1 MKVTEA
7 VYLIRKCVFIGRKD
21 KNGKGGGM
29 AKVTITRRLTGQ
41 QGENPWV
48 VSEEN
53 KKDYPGEERRNINYS
68 PKVCHPEIQVFEPFI
83 GWGRHRRQP
92 RLKGKVKIY
101 PP

>member
-1 MKVTEA
+1 MVKKTKMEKVA
-7 VYLIRKCVFIGRKD
+7 VWQ
-21 KNGKGGGM
+21 
-29 AKVTITRRLTGQ
+29 KVTITRRLTGQ

-48 VSEEN
+48 VSEDN

-68 PKVCHPEIQVFEPFI
+68 PKVCHPEIQGFEPFI
-83 GWGRHRRQP
+83 GWGRHRKQP